1 MGRKSR
7 SAFAVGVF
15 ALSAL
20 VTYNVAA
27 MAHGHSTASSLGHH
41 MDSHIGHL
49 EDKHDAFSFEPHVV
63 ARAGDRRPGDVHH
76 AVKGAR
82 VGLKGHGHGGV
93 SGHHRRRDD
102 RGTSGTSE
110 EGRRDSRARKR
121 RSPTLERSS
130 RGAKRGTR
138 VVARRKKDARRP
150 KASSTFCS
158 RRTMRRTS
166 GGRAA

>member
-27 MAHGHSTASSLGHH
+27 MAHGHSNASSLGHH

-93 SGHHRRRDD
+93 SGHRRRRDD
-102 RGTSGTSE
+102 RGTSAGLQKVKKSE
-110 EGRRDSRARKR
+110 EGGATDFFRA
-121 RSPTLERSS
+121 ENA
-130 RGAKRGTR
+130 GAG
-138 VVARRKKDARRP
+138 AP
-150 KASSTFCS
+150 S
-158 RRTMRRTS
+158 
-166 GGRAA
+166 